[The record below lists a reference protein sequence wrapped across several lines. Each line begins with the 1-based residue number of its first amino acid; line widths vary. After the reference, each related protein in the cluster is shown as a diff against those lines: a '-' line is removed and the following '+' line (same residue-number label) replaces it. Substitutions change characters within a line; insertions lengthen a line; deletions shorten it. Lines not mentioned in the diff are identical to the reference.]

1 MQQHVLVFKSVTFLQ
16 IQQIIDRILK
26 VCIKIDNVS
35 HSYNQYDQA
44 FSLIIIYHSDV
55 KLADDFFDS
64 IVSRKEK

>member
-55 KLADDFFDS
+55 ELADDFFDS

>member
-1 MQQHVLVFKSVTFLQ
+1 MQQHVLIFESVTLSQ

-44 FSLIIIYHSDV
+44 YSLIIMYHSDV
-55 KLADDFFDS
+55 KLTDDFFDL
-64 IVSRKEK
+64 IVNRKEN

>member
-1 MQQHVLVFKSVTFLQ
+1 MQQHVLIFESVTLSQ

-26 VCIKIDNVS
+26 VCIEINSIS

-44 FSLIIIYHSDV
+44 YSLVIMYHSDV

-64 IVSRKEK
+64 IVNRKEN

>member
-1 MQQHVLVFKSVTFLQ
+1 MQQHVLIFESVTLSQ

-44 FSLIIIYHSDV
+44 YSLIIMYQSDV

-64 IVSRKEK
+64 IVNRKEN